1 LLYFRLTFA
10 LVSIAFDGAILYC
23 LYRAH
28 PTSKLLVKTWA
39 GLMAVSGSFGLIA
52 SLLRGTLLSDHAW
65 SNVFYVAI
73 GIYVWKKS
81 HQSMEVIYADT
92 EHTK

>member
-1 LLYFRLTFA
+1 
-10 LVSIAFDGAILYC
+10 
-23 LYRAH
+23 
-28 PTSKLLVKTWA
+28 
-39 GLMAVSGSFGLIA
+39 MAVSGSFGLIA

-73 GIYVWKKS
+73 YVWKKS